1 MANNFITNSTTSDLK
16 SRLTELIEHSEELKF
31 LVGFFYFSGISELF
45 RALTV
50 NPDVN
55 LKILVGLNVDRGNHG
70 LIEHGATSVK
80 TDHQISQDFLNNV
93 RVGLAEPSFDTQDF
107 YDQVG
112 FFIEKI
118 KNGSLQIRKT
128 LEPNH
133 AKVYFFQLDK
143 SQVGKR
149 KLFVTG
155 SSNLTKAG
163 LSTQN
168 EFNVEISDY
177 GVDEVEKYFEDLW
190 ATSVK
195 ITEYEDLK
203 AELIRT
209 VQEETLVR
217 DLSPF
222 EAFLWLLDLYVSG
235 SAQDD
240 SDQSLTK
247 VMEAAGYK
255 PYKYQIDA
263 VKQAIQIVD
272 QFNGVI
278 IADVVGLGKSVIG
291 CAIAK
296 SLKKRGMIIAP
307 PGLVGDKQ
315 RTTGWKGYIEE
326 FGLFD
331 WDVWS
336 LGELENAAEFAKNAK
351 DIEVVIIDEAH
362 RFRNQDTKAYEQLKN
377 ICRGKQVVL
386 LTATPFNNSPEDILS
401 LLKLFV
407 TPKNANISLDSDL
420 AFQFAQFKS
429 DFDRLGFIRKNWNAK
444 DLQKKQKAAT
454 YNSHLFGSTTID
466 LGNVAKATK
475 ELANNIRSVIE
486 PVTIRRNRLDLLN
499 NPKYA
504 QEVGD
509 LSKVADPV
517 EWFFELDEKQLEFY
531 TSVIGTYFAHPDEGG
546 RFKGA
551 IYRPFHYEAPDL
563 RGDNRQLT
571 QQENLFDFMRR
582 LLVKR
587 FESSFGAFRQ
597 SIENFKKLTELSLTF
612 IESHGEYILDR
623 GLIEKIYELDA
634 DEIFQQLAEYED
646 RISQGGYP
654 KNHKRYKLSE
664 FLDPS
669 AFLEDIKS
677 DIYLFDEIL
686 ERLSELDLI
695 EDDPKTQCLLNNI
708 ASLVNGTPKAGEPRR
723 KLVIFSEY
731 VDTIKYLEPAIR
743 RVYGDRLLV
752 IDGSLTKAS
761 ILALNSNFDAAF
773 NNPVDDYD
781 IVLTSDRISEGF
793 NLNRAGAVINYD
805 IPWNPVRVIQRLG
818 RINRISKKVFDQ
830 LFIVNFFP
838 TALGSDLVKS
848 REIAANKM
856 FLIHSALGEDSK
868 IFDIDEEPN
877 EAGLFKRL
885 SSNPETAE
893 KESFFTRAA
902 RELKEYKDKYP
913 SLFDNLTTLPNRLKV
928 AKAGITDSML
938 VFFRKATLHIYAKA
952 TADTN
957 SPVTSKRFDEI
968 YDQIKC
974 DPSER
979 ALTWNTDEFWENYSS
994 IVSYRQNPSTTANE
1008 QSLESKALIRLEA
1021 VLKNSSTP
1029 VQLKNFAITLRKDIV
1044 DFGTLPSFTLRR
1056 IADVE
1061 LDGNGLGEIL
1071 SELGEKYLDL
1081 ETHRFHD
1088 LEREVVLAIENRA
1101 NG

>member
-1 MANNFITNSTTSDLK
+1 MVNNFITNSTTSDLK
-16 SRLTELIEHSEELKF
+16 SRISELIEHSEELKF

-45 RALTV
+45 QGLKA
-50 NPDVN
+50 NPAVEM
-55 LKILVGLNVDRGNHG
+55 KILVGLNVDRGSHG
-70 LIEHGATSVK
+70 LVEYGSASGQS
-80 TDHQISQDFLNNV
+80 DHDIAREFLGNI
-93 RVGLAEPSFDTQDF
+93 RVGFAESSFDTQDF
-107 YDQVG
+107 YDQVA
-112 FFIEKI
+112 FFVEKI
-118 KNGSLQIRKT
+118 RNGSLQIRKS
-128 LEPNH
+128 LDPNH
-133 AKVYFFQLDK
+133 AKVFFFQLDK
-143 SQVGKR
+143 TQVGKR

-163 LSTQN
+163 LTTQN

-177 GVDEVEKYFEDLW
+177 GVDDVEQYFDNLW

-203 AELIRT
+203 LELIRT

-217 DLSPF
+217 ELSPF
-222 EAFLWLLDLYVSG
+222 EAFLWLLDQYVTG

-240 SDQSLTK
+240 SNNSLSK
-247 VMEAAGYK
+247 VMESAGYK

-263 VKQAIQIVD
+263 VKQAVQIID

-307 PGLVGDKQ
+307 PGLVGDKE
-315 RTTGWKGYIEE
+315 RTSGWKKYIEE

-336 LGELENAAEFAKNAK
+336 LGDLENAAEFAKSAK
-351 DIEVVIIDEAH
+351 DLEVVIIDEAH

-377 ICRGKQVVL
+377 ICRGKRVVL

-420 AFQFAQFKS
+420 AFQFAQFRS
-429 DFDRLGFIRKNWNAK
+429 DFDRLGFVRKNWNAK
-444 DLQKKQKAAT
+444 DPQKKQRAAT
-454 YNSHLFGSTTID
+454 YSSNLFGTSTID
-466 LGNVAKATK
+466 LTRVANATRG
-475 ELANNIRSVIE
+475 LANDIRSVIE
-486 PVTIRRNRLDLLN
+486 PVTIRRNRLDLIN
-499 NPKYA
+499 NPKYSK
-504 QEVGD
+504 EVGD

-517 EWFFELDEKQLEFY
+517 EWFFELDEKQLDFY
-531 TSVIGTYFAHPDEGG
+531 TSVIGTYFAHPDDGG

-551 IYRPFHYEAPDL
+551 IYRPFHYEAPDAK
-563 RGDNRQLT
+563 GDNRQLT

-597 SIENFKKLTELSLTF
+597 SIENFKKLTELSLAF
-612 IESHGEYILDR
+612 IEANGEYILDR
-623 GLIEKIYELDA
+623 SLIEKIYELD
-634 DEIFQQLAEYED
+634 DEEISNQLAEYEA

-669 AFLEDIKS
+669 AFVEDIKS
-677 DIYLFDEIL
+677 DIALFNEIL
-686 ERLSELDLI
+686 SRLSALDLI
-695 EDDPKTQCLLNNI
+695 KDDPKTQCLLNNI
-708 ASLVNGTPKAGEPRR
+708 STLVNEKPKLDEPKR
-723 KLVIFSEY
+723 KVVIFSEY
-731 VDTIKYLEPAIR
+731 VDTIKYLEPTLR
-743 RVYGDRLLV
+743 KSYGDRLLV
-752 IDGSLTKAS
+752 IDGSLTKSS
-761 ILALNSNFDAAF
+761 ILALNSNFDASLKTQ
-773 NNPVDDYD
+773 VDDYD
-781 IVLTSDRISEGF
+781 ILLTSDRISEGF
-793 NLNRAGAVINYD
+793 NLNRAGAVVNYD

-818 RINRISKKVFDQ
+818 RINRISKKVFEQ
-830 LFIVNFFP
+830 LYIVNFFP

-868 IFDIDEEPN
+868 IFDIDEEPS

-885 SSNPETAE
+885 SSNPESEE
-893 KESFFTRAA
+893 KESFFTRAS
-902 RELKEYKDKYP
+902 RELSEYKSKYP
-913 SLFDNLTTLPNRLKV
+913 TQFNNITKLPNRLKV
-928 AKAGITDSML
+928 AKVGADNSML
-938 VFFRKATLHIYAKA
+938 VFFKKATLHVYSKK
-952 TADTN
+952 TANPND
-957 SPVTSKRFDEI
+957 PVTAKRFDEI

-974 DPSER
+974 SPSEQGL
-979 ALTWNTDEFWENYSS
+979 AWNTKAFWDTYSS
-994 IVSYRQNPSTTANE
+994 IVSYRQNTATTTNE
-1008 QSLESKALIRLEA
+1008 LSLESKALIRIEA
-1021 VLKNSSTP
+1021 VLNNADTP
-1029 VQLKNFAITLRKDIV
+1029 AHLKNFAITLRKDIV

-1056 IADVE
+1056 IADIE
-1061 LDGNGLGEIL
+1061 LDGNGLQALL
-1071 SELGEKYLDL
+1071 SELGENYLDL
-1081 ETHRFHD
+1081 EAQRLND
-1088 LEREVVLAIENRA
+1088 IEREIVLALENRA